1 MPPLAVSTIEL
12 VAQCIRVYS
21 LKIISLSATS
31 LRITEAYLVVN
42 FRISSISRGTRN
54 LVYTPT
60 VTKIKIKN

>member
-12 VAQCIRVYS
+12 VAQCIIVYS

-31 LRITEAYLVVN
+31 LRISEAYLVVN
-42 FRISSISRGTRN
+42 FRISSTNRGTRN